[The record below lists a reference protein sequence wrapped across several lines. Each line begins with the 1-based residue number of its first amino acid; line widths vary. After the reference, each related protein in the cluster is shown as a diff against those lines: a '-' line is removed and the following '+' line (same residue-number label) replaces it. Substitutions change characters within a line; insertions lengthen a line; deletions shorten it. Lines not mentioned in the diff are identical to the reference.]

1 MPRFNYYRDLFY
13 PEGKKIIPKNIN
25 NLLTARSLAYWI
37 MDDGGQDP
45 GFILNTQSFTKE
57 EVELLIK
64 VLDEKFGLRGNLRP
78 RKSGQFV
85 IYLF

>member
-1 MPRFNYYRDLFY
+1 
-13 PEGKKIIPKNIN
+13 
-25 NLLTARSLAYWI
+25 

-64 VLDEKFGLRGNLRP
+64 VLDEKFGLSREFTTKEIRTICNI
-78 RKSGQFV
+78 F
-85 IYLF
+85 F

>member
-1 MPRFNYYRDLFY
+1 
-13 PEGKKIIPKNIN
+13 
-25 NLLTARSLAYWI
+25 

-64 VLDEKFGLRGNLRP
+64 VLDEKFGLRGKTKEIRTICNI
-78 RKSGQFV
+78 F
-85 IYLF
+85 F

>member
-1 MPRFNYYRDLFY
+1 
-13 PEGKKIIPKNIN
+13 
-25 NLLTARSLAYWI
+25 

-64 VLDEKFGLRGNLRP
+64 VLDEKFGLRGKTKEIRTICNIFIL
-78 RKSGQFV
+78 KV
-85 IYLF
+85 K

>member
-1 MPRFNYYRDLFY
+1 
-13 PEGKKIIPKNIN
+13 
-25 NLLTARSLAYWI
+25 

-64 VLDEKFGLRGNLRP
+64 VLDEKFGLRGNLRHAQEI
-78 RKSGQFV
+78 RTICNIF
-85 IYLF
+85 F